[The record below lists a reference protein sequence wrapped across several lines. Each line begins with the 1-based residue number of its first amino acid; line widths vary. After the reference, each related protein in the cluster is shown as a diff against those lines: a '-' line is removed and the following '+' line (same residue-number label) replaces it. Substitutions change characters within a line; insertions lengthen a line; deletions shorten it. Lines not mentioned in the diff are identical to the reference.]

1 MKYQITC
8 DNCGTQ
14 FIVDAGEGQTIECN
28 CPHCH
33 SIMEVTLPLVSDN
46 TQSEERQSFNPPN
59 GNSTQ
64 GIPEQK
70 PDRTVLWGIIIGLL
84 VVVVGALAYFALR
97 PSEIPSEE
105 PKTPEVTDTIPY
117 ETPTKQV
124 VTPQIDTVKTAPVKK
139 EIVEEEQKKKQ
150 HNRQENDSTDIYS
163 DVDITE

>member
-1 MKYQITC
+1 MQLSALPQHHGSNTTARQRQYAKRRTA
-8 DNCGTQ
+8 
-14 FIVDAGEGQTIECN
+14 IVQSPKRELDAR
-28 CPHCH
+28 
-33 SIMEVTLPLVSDN
+33 N
-46 TQSEERQSFNPPN
+46 TRTEA
-59 GNSTQ
+59 
-64 GIPEQK
+64 
-70 PDRTVLWGIIIGLL
+70 DRTVLWGIIIGLL

-139 EIVEEEQKKKQ
+139 EIVEEEQKKQQ